1 MVDDSVVV
9 ERGVVAADRDRWQ
22 VAVDR
27 AEVIGHLAEM
37 DRISVTSADQAAARL
52 GLKRRQV
59 YELVKRWRAGAGLAS
74 DLLPGK
80 SSGGRGG
87 ERLPDEVEAIVR
99 TVLRARYMSRQR
111 RSVAVICREI
121 VGAAVV
127 FRPRLFR

>member
-1 MVDDSVVV
+1 MVDESVVM
-9 ERGVVAADRDRWQ
+9 ERSVVAVNRDRWQ

-27 AEVIGHLAEM
+27 AEVIGRLAER
-37 DRISVTSADQAAARL
+37 DRISVTCADEAAAGL

-87 ERLPDEVEAIVR
+87 ERLPDGVEAIVR
-99 TVLRARYMSRQR
+99 AVLRARYMSRQR
-111 RSVAVICREI
+111 RSVR
-121 VGAAVV
+121 
-127 FRPRLFR
+127 